1 MSGPGEGP
9 QRRGKVALYGE
20 STPPRGTLPIGAETS
35 QELGRHG
42 HAGEAKGRGVGQLV
56 KEVTSWKDLGED
68 MEGFPGSST
77 ESPGNEADVTIRAR
91 TSRPAYSPVMTTV
104 LRRRHLTLV
113 MDSRISQHSS
123 ITCKI
128 VTHS

>member
-77 ESPGNEADVTIRAR
+77 ESPGNEADAFIEDKLGLSAKG
-91 TSRPAYSPVMTTV
+91 AV
-104 LRRRHLTLV
+104 LAGRGPELTAV
-113 MDSRISQHSS
+113 
-123 ITCKI
+123 
-128 VTHS
+128 